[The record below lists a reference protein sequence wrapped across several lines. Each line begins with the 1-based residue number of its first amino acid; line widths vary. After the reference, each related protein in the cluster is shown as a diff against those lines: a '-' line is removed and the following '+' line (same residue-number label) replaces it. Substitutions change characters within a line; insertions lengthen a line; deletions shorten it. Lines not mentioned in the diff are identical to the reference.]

1 MRNLCIVICNA
12 NPLASR
18 DHIAF
23 LATLIALA
31 PDTNEIQLMPAGE
44 FRAIDGRPGKGK
56 AWQMDAK
63 AAQALIA
70 LHGARANPL
79 AIDYEHQTFK
89 SEENGQPAPAAG
101 WIQSLEWRE
110 GQGLFA
116 KVQWTERAKQ
126 MIAAG
131 EYKYISPAFKSAPEG
146 GAPKELLPA
155 ALVNYPAI
163 DGMQEV
169 ALSAIA
175 EKFNRPSSQENSMKE
190 LLAAVL
196 AALGLKEDV
205 KQEDAVKAIAT
216 LKADAGKKAELE
228 TQITTLKATAPDP
241 AKYVP
246 IDSVKELQTQVATLT
261 AANQGREVNELVTTA
276 IAEGKLLPAMEK
288 WARDLGKKSV
298 ADLKGYLDNAAPIA
312 ALSGTQTRGRSAHT
326 SGDGKDPA
334 VLAKAAQKLMDEEAK
349 AGRQLSS
356 AEAVERASAAA

>member
-23 LATLIALA
+23 LATLTALA

-228 TQITTLKATAPDP
+228 TQITTLKAAAPDP

-261 AANQGREVNELVTTA
+261 AANQEREVNELVTTA
-276 IAEGKLLPAMEK
+276 IADGKLLPDDGEVG
-288 WARDLGKKSV
+288 ARSRQEERRRPQGLPRQRR
-298 ADLKGYLDNAAPIA
+298 ADRR
-312 ALSGTQTRGRSAHT
+312 ALRHADARPHAHPSGGRQGSP
-326 SGDGKDPA
+326 S
-334 VLAKAAQKLMDEEAK
+334 LAKAAQKLMDEEAK